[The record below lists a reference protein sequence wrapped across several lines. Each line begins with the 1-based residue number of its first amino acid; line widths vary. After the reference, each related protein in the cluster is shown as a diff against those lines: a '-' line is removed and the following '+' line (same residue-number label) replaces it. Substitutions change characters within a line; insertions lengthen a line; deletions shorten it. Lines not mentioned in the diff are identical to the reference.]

1 MSVNEVII
9 NTAKGSEQ
17 PMLLFTIYFFVAVFI
32 YLQYALWGSG
42 YFYLQLFFGVFLFLM
57 VAILSYL
64 AAIDTELVFNP
75 QSQSIYA
82 RNLIFGKQ
90 FFGVSKPFNLADYDY
105 IYIPTFDAQADRSG
119 RYFVT
124 LFSTKFGEQAL
135 YRVDKQVAEIEL
147 DRVSQVL
154 NLPNKG
160 FLDHIGFRA
169 HSGRRQ

>member
-1 MSVNEVII
+1 MSAYEVII

-42 YFYLQLFFGVFLFLM
+42 YFYLQLFFGAFLFLM
-57 VAILSYL
+57 VAILSYF
-64 AAIDTELVFNP
+64 AAIDTELVFDP

-169 HSGRRQ
+169 HSGRR